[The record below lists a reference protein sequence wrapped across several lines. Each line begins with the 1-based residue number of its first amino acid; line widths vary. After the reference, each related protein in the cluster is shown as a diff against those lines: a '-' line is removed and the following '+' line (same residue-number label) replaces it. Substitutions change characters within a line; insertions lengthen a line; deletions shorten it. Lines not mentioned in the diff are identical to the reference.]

1 MTQTVLRASGNAI
14 VLSMVLAMGS
24 SRLVWAAPGD
34 CETMTA
40 ASAASVLGV
49 PKAKSN
55 PSQSHQ
61 KLPPDNMDVFGCGYV
76 EISSDPMART
86 MSYLVY
92 TPIAKD
98 LATVFSSLSH
108 PNIPGKPQ
116 SFSPGIGTGST
127 GWVRLNATE
136 TFDGSIV
143 FRRATDIVVVRVS
156 GMPSG
161 DAAKSA
167 LVKAGNILSKS

>member
-1 MTQTVLRASGNAI
+1 MTRGVLRSAGNAI

-24 SRLVWAAPGD
+24 SRLVRAAPGD
-34 CETMTA
+34 CERMTL

-49 PKAKSN
+49 PKARSN
-55 PSQSHQ
+55 PSQGHQ
-61 KLPPDNMDVFGCGYV
+61 KLPPDNVDVIGCSYV
-76 EISSDPMART
+76 EISPDPMART

-92 TPIAKD
+92 TPISKD
-98 LATVFSSLSH
+98 LASVFSSLSH

-143 FRRATDIVVVRVS
+143 FQRATDIVVVRVS

-161 DAAKSA
+161 EAAKSA
-167 LVKAGNILSKS
+167 LVKAGNILAKS